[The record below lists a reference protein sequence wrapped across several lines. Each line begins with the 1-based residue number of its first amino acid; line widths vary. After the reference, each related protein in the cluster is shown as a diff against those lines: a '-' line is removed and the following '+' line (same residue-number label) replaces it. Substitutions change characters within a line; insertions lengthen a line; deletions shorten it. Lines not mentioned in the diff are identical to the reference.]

1 MAETPAAAVVWTGAS
16 GQGDGSNSGAA
27 SVLNSPHIKIEQPK
41 NPYEDI
47 AKDIL
52 AQRAKDELAKAKS
65 EKEASELLFKLQ
77 GELKLDN
84 LTDYYQK
91 EGNKEIELMS
101 NELGRMKAEGV
112 SMDKITDRQR
122 EFKRKLQGL
131 DNQMKQ
137 IDTTYNKWIEK
148 GAQITDPKY
157 NKPQY
162 ERVMTDVNR
171 LIDEGDMEAVL
182 EYTRDPK
189 NQPLILNL
197 DSGEWIKNMGIDDK
211 MTDQQ
216 LNDLVDVGLAN
227 DLKAGGD
234 EVQTF
239 MSQGYGTNAEEVAKN
254 LKAEARKRY
263 PYNPPKVS
271 TSSSGG
277 GEDKRDL
284 EVTASYNNAFPTE
297 KGKTNTVT
305 FTPKNQ
311 NMKPV
316 VLFDGQNQYIATGQ
330 LSIHPSKDGKSYV
343 IEADV
348 YDKDAVA
355 EDVPIDPNTGK
366 PDTAALL
373 TSLVSKGSS
382 KKRMTFP
389 IDHRPGETGNE
400 NYKILSDRAPQEIQ
414 NYIGR
419 DIGGDEVK
427 ATGKSG
433 VVEITT
439 KEEFEKL
446 PKGTEFI
453 YKGQRK
459 IKG

>member
-271 TSSSGG
+271 TSTSGG
-277 GEDKRDL
+277 GGSDSFVYTPEYNGDG
-284 EVTASYNNAFPTE
+284 SYNVIISRSGTNDNLNPIDVG
-297 KGKTNTVT
+297 GKDFQITKVN
-305 FTPKNQ
+305 F
-311 NMKPV
+311 
-316 VLFDGQNQYIATGQ
+316 
-330 LSIHPSKDGKSYV
+330 SKDG
-343 IEADV
+343 
-348 YDKDAVA
+348 
-355 EDVPIDPNTGK
+355 VPISVVGNEVAIAEK
-366 PDTAALL
+366 PDNWD
-373 TSLVSKGSS
+373 SMDSMDRLVWLQTNSKPTKTNKVVPYSQV
-382 KKRMTFP
+382 KDVLKNQLKNT
-389 IDHRPGETGNE
+389 
-400 NYKILSDRAPQEIQ
+400 
-414 NYIGR
+414 
-419 DIGGDEVK
+419 DIGEVGK
-427 ATGKSG
+427 RYVKRGTTTTAKTGSKTDYG
-433 VVEITT
+433 
-439 KEEFEKL
+439 KL
-446 PKGTEFI
+446 K
-453 YKGQRK
+453 KK
-459 IKG
+459 K

>member
-77 GELKLDN
+77 GELKLDH

-137 IDTTYNKWIEK
+137 IDATYNKWIED
-148 GAQITDPKY
+148 GAKTTDPKY

-197 DSGEWIKNMGIDDK
+197 DSGEWIKNMGVDDK
-211 MTDQQ
+211 MTDKQ

-271 TSSSGG
+271 TSNGG
-277 GEDKRDL
+277 GGGSNKFVYTPEYNGDG
-284 EVTASYNNAFPTE
+284 SYNVIISRSGTNDNLSPIDAGGKDFQITKVNFSKDGVPISVVGNEVAIAEKPDNWDSMDSMGRLIWLQTNSKPT
-297 KGKTNTVT
+297 KTNTVI
-305 FTPKNQ
+305 PYGQVKDILKNQ
-311 NMKPV
+311 LENTDIEEVGKRYVKRGTTTTAKM
-316 VLFDGQNQYIATGQ
+316 G
-330 LSIHPSKDGKSYV
+330 SKTDYGK
-343 IEADV
+343 
-348 YDKDAVA
+348 
-355 EDVPIDPNTGK
+355 
-366 PDTAALL
+366 L
-373 TSLVSKGSS
+373 
-382 KKRMTFP
+382 KK
-389 IDHRPGETGNE
+389 N
-400 NYKILSDRAPQEIQ
+400 K
-414 NYIGR
+414 
-419 DIGGDEVK
+419 
-427 ATGKSG
+427 
-433 VVEITT
+433 
-439 KEEFEKL
+439 
-446 PKGTEFI
+446 
-453 YKGQRK
+453 
-459 IKG
+459 